1 MGVEMEQWSRVLRI
15 FALLLERP
23 AIRRN
28 RLRSSYG
35 PTGVQ
40 TWRRRSEATFLYVFY
55 LYLLAAFPIG
65 VLAVFAP
72 EAAQA
77 LAAGAGAWLAAV
89 PRELWAAFLAGYLG
103 CTGLRS
109 LEKIR
114 GLDV

>member
-1 MGVEMEQWSRVLRI
+1 MEPWSRVLRI
-15 FALLLERP
+15 FDLLLLRP

-28 RLRSSYG
+28 RLRSFYG
-35 PTGVQ
+35 PTGVEPWQ
-40 TWRRRSEATFLYVFY
+40 QRSGAFLSVFY

-77 LAAGAGAWLAAV
+77 MAAGAGAWLGAV

-103 CTGLRS
+103 YAGLRS

-114 GLDV
+114 RLDV